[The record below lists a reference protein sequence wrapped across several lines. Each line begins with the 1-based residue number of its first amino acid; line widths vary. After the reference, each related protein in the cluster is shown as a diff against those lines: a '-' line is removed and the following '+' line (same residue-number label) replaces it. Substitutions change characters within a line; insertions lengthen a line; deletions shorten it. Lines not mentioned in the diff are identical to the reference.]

1 MSANMTSNRF
11 FDACVLLAGSSDRE
25 TQCLAAWVA
34 ALGQRFNRGETPT
47 VITTGCCHHSLD
59 IFPGRTE
66 AQITRDLLIESGI
79 PNSNILCEEESGDLI
94 GRLVY
99 TRDSILEPCSWYHV
113 ELLLPGANDQD
124 LHHIQRVLGP
134 EYVLTLTSEDLSTS
148 ETSEEDLEAFRET
161 ISHVL
166 ESGDGQDL
174 NSLIRSP
181 KAKGRPQ
188 ST

>member
-47 VITTGCCHHSLD
+47 VITTGCCHNSLD

-66 AQITRDLLIESGI
+66 AQIARDLLIQSGI
-79 PNSNILCEEESGDLI
+79 PSSNILCEEESGDLL
-94 GRLVY
+94 GRLVHI
-99 TRDSILEPCSWYHV
+99 RNSILAPCSWYHV
-113 ELLLPGANDQD
+113 ELLLPGADDQD
-124 LHHIQRVLGP
+124 LRHIQRVLGP
-134 EYVLTLTSEDLSTS
+134 DYFLTLASLDLPKS

-161 ISHVL
+161 ISHVV